1 MDQMGL
7 VLANAGAL
15 LPFEIH
21 SAKEARS
28 K

>member
-1 MDQMGL
+1 MGL